1 MNVRE
6 PLNVGFDLDGVLIRN
21 PFETCVLPRLEALL
35 SSTPAAQELGEE
47 SVGNAVRR
55 RVGAGWRA
63 RMATGDLASA
73 YDWDAIYR
81 EVAVD
86 LGADPGRLA
95 DIDVAAWVRECCGM
109 DGHIAS
115 LPGASELLMGLES
128 AGHRLVVISNG
139 YAAYQE
145 PVLAALGL
153 LPHFDEVVTPESV
166 GHAKPDPRIFAAAGP
181 LDVFVGDTLV
191 HDVLGARQAGI
202 FTVWVSSRL
211 PTGLASLDPL
221 ERAGDPAILDV
232 IRGSLTTS
240 PHASYHPEADEHSC
254 RPDAVV
260 RDMYEASELLLK
272 LAAEGVARD

>member
-1 MNVRE
+1 MKATGS
-6 PLNVGFDLDGVLIRN
+6 LNVGFDLDGVLIRN
-21 PFETCVLPRLEALL
+21 PFETCVLPRLEELL
-35 SSTPAAQELGEE
+35 SSTPGARALGEE
-47 SVGNAVRR
+47 TIGNAVRR

-81 EVAVD
+81 EVAVA
-86 LGADPGRLA
+86 LGADPERCGN
-95 DIDVAAWVRECCGM
+95 IDVAAWVRECCGL
-109 DGHIAS
+109 DGHIAA
-115 LPGASELLMGLES
+115 LPGAPELLSGLVA

-153 LPHFDEVVTPESV
+153 LPHFAEVVTPEKV
-166 GHAKPDPRIFAAAGP
+166 GHAKPDPRIFAAAGH

-202 FTVWVSSRL
+202 YSVWVASHL
-211 PTGLASLDPL
+211 PAGLSGKGPI
-221 ERAGDPAILDV
+221 ERANDPEIVGV
-232 IRGSLTTS
+232 IRSSLTTS
-240 PHASYHPEADEHSC
+240 PHTSFHPEADEHSC

-260 RDMYEASELLLK
+260 SDMYEAAALLLT
-272 LAAEGVARD
+272 LPLSGELRA